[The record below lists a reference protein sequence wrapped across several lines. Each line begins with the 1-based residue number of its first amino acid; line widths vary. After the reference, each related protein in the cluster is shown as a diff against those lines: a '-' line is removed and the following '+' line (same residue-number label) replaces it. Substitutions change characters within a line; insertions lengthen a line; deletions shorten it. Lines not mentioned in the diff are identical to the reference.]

1 MHRDKW
7 RRGLTLATSG
17 AWPRHWTHPDG
28 RRLRDERPRGLTFA
42 TAAAWPLGRTDPYG
56 RRNRVR
62 AAPRADFGVPI
73 PVWELG
79 LPQDANLDQLVD
91 ALYTRRRHWV
101 ATNLGDVR
109 LYSSRVMGKLAQ
121 HLLDERE
128 GVGRPGRMSV
138 AHALAGLR
146 HQAVPSPEMLQLGAR
161 ALLGIVRFIVLALE
175 SAELAGSP
183 AARGGL
189 PQARHGVPA
198 GAPAAARGPSA
209 LTVSRRLRP
218 PDDLARP
225 RRPASRRPALV
236 AARRRGSQNGA

>member
-1 MHRDKW
+1 MAPRADLGDLG
-7 RRGLTLATSG
+7 GLAPVPDTPGRAET
-17 AWPRHWTHPDG
+17 PR
-28 RRLRDERPRGLTFA
+28 
-42 TAAAWPLGRTDPYG
+42 
-56 RRNRVR
+56 R

-79 LPQDANLDQLVD
+79 LPQDGNLDQVVD

-109 LYSSRVMGKLAQ
+109 LYGPRVMGKLAQ

-146 HQAVPSPEMLQLGAR
+146 HQAVPSPEMLELGAR

-175 SAELAGSP
+175 SASSQDRRQLAVDYP
-183 AARGGL
+183 KLAKVYL
-189 PQARHGVPA
+189 GVLQ
-198 GAPAAARGPSA
+198 RQ
-209 LTVSRRLRP
+209 
-218 PDDLARP
+218 
-225 RRPASRRPALV
+225 LV
-236 AARRRGSQNGA
+236 ERQP